1 MKEFTSKLESNENSL
16 SQYESTLIFKE
27 EEIKNNLDRINILSK
42 TNTELQNNLENY
54 KTNNLI
60 LEDLIMDQKMISSN
74 LELKNKKYV
83 KVNMEQFEQ
92 IKAINAELVL

>member
-83 KVNMEQFEQ
+83 KVNMDQFEQ
-92 IKAINAELVL
+92 IKALNAELVL